1 MKFQLWK
8 LTYNLNNCIKKT
20 LENAQFPFHF
30 NLVFFNTI
38 KFIKGWAL
46 MFLIKKTLKNQG
58 NSKLAWKIPKNSNS
72 QNCSF
77 HPLNFINI
85 LNKHLFFSK
94 ESSKI
99 ILVSQN
105 VLLQSSSYDALAPKI
120 TKENLRKNLFLMLS
134 REVASAL
141 HICHYRIRELIK
153 SQSVIS
159 WSPIESWKLVRGLFF
174 YKNLLIIK
182 ICVRRRRF
190 FKY

>member
-1 MKFQLWK
+1 MH
-8 LTYNLNNCIKKT
+8 KKT
-20 LENAQFPFHF
+20 LKNTQFPFHF
-30 NLVFFNTI
+30 NLVFFNTT

-46 MFLIKKTLKNQG
+46 MFLIKKLFKNSDLAQQVLKNTKK
-58 NSKLAWKIPKNSNS
+58 NPTPK
-72 QNCSF
+72 NCSF

-85 LNKHLFFSK
+85 LNKHLF
-94 ESSKI
+94 
-99 ILVSQN
+99 SQKNHPREPN

-159 WSPIESWKLVRGLFF
+159 WSPIESWKLVRWFI
-174 YKNLLIIK
+174 LL
-182 ICVRRRRF
+182 
-190 FKY
+190 